1 MSRKKQS
8 EASSTRPAGSRC
20 RCIIKRPDEL
30 YGHVTNISTTLENL
44 QKTVEGPIEVV
55 RLPGG
60 TDVMVHSKAGGEPNF
75 GPYCGTVVV
84 LGTDG
89 ADFCDAV
96 MGWKTWKWLM
106 DLRR

>member
-1 MSRKKQS
+1 MSVRYR
-8 EASSTRPAGSRC
+8 A
-20 RCIIKRPDEL
+20 IVKRPDEK
-30 YGHVTNISTTLENL
+30 YGHVTNISTSLENL

-60 TDVMVHSKAGGEPNF
+60 TDVMVHSKAGGEHNF

-84 LGTDG
+84 LGARGEEFSDCTM
-89 ADFCDAV
+89 DF
-96 MGWKTWKWLM
+96 KTWKWLM

>member
-1 MSRKKQS
+1 MSIKHR
-8 EASSTRPAGSRC
+8 A
-20 RCIIKRPDEL
+20 IIKRPDEP
-30 YGHVTNISTTLENL
+30 YGHVTNISTSLENL

-60 TDVMVHSKAGGEPNF
+60 TDVMVHSKDGGEHNF

-84 LGTDG
+84 LGTNG

-106 DLRR
+106 DLRRQS

>member
-1 MSRKKQS
+1 MGVRYR
-8 EASSTRPAGSRC
+8 A
-20 RCIIKRPDEL
+20 IIKRPDEP
-30 YGHVTNISTTLENL
+30 YGHVTNISTSLENL

-60 TDVMVHSKAGGEPNF
+60 TDVMVVNEEGRLKGLEHNF
-75 GPYCGTVVV
+75 GPYVGTVVV